1 METGQVDGLSEL
13 EQALELQYPT
23 GSPESHVENMLMSA
37 GVVQIIAKSIVS
49 RAKQV
54 VSESPMTAVTWSF
67 NQEEFV
73 RALDDAKHEQATAIE
88 GHCSKT
94 RAFHPDLSAALR
106 TSPVERGDA
115 ASSSTGAA
123 AAAASNSNAPGTL
136 RDLGALRRTLHMS
149 LIENV
154 VRQVKRDVDE
164 LQSSAIYQQRKV
176 ADPTGL
182 HQDQTGVDNGD
193 RIAASVREEVDAVL
207 HAHRSKHADF
217 FNDDHNHFKLLG
229 EATKLRGN
237 AMSKLHYWSAI
248 HLLYW
253 YKSTNAVAKGAAR
266 LDNPAVWASDHNLL
280 ALLVQKYKH

>member
-1 METGQVDGLSEL
+1 METGQVNGLSEL
-13 EQALELQYPT
+13 EQVLELQYPT
-23 GSPESHVENMLMSA
+23 GSPESHVEKMLMLA

-54 VSESPMTAVTWSF
+54 VSENPMNAVTWRF
-67 NQEEFV
+67 TQEEFV

-88 GHCSKT
+88 GHCSKI
-94 RAFHPDLSAALR
+94 RAFYLDLSTALR

-115 ASSSTGAA
+115 ASTSTGAA
-123 AAAASNSNAPGTL
+123 VAAASISNAPGTL

-193 RIAASVREEVDAVL
+193 RIVASVAEEVDAVL

-217 FNDDHNHFKLLG
+217 FNDDHNHSKLLG

-237 AMSKLHYWSAI
+237 AMSKLHYWCPI
-248 HLLYW
+248 CLLYW
-253 YKSTNAVAKGAAR
+253 YKSTNAVKR
-266 LDNPAVWASDHNLL
+266 TW
-280 ALLVQKYKH
+280 

>member
-1 METGQVDGLSEL
+1 
-13 EQALELQYPT
+13 
-23 GSPESHVENMLMSA
+23 
-37 GVVQIIAKSIVS
+37 
-49 RAKQV
+49 
-54 VSESPMTAVTWSF
+54 
-67 NQEEFV
+67 
-73 RALDDAKHEQATAIE
+73 
-88 GHCSKT
+88 
-94 RAFHPDLSAALR
+94 
-106 TSPVERGDA
+106 
-115 ASSSTGAA
+115 
-123 AAAASNSNAPGTL
+123 
-136 RDLGALRRTLHMS
+136 MS

-182 HQDQTGVDNGD
+182 HQDQIGVDNGD
-193 RIAASVREEVDAVL
+193 RIAASLLEEVDAVL

-280 ALLVQKYKH
+280 ALLVQKVQTLTQTHASRLDNAEVWASDHKGRSMKDAVRLAYGRRVNKYLDAKECGDVIEIRRHARQVLTLLALLVQQYNY

>member
-1 METGQVDGLSEL
+1 METGQIDCLSEL

-54 VSESPMTAVTWSF
+54 VSENPMNAVTWSF
-67 NQEEFV
+67 TQEEFV

-123 AAAASNSNAPGTL
+123 ASNSNAPGTL
-136 RDLGALRRTLHMS
+136 RDLGALRRTLYMS

-193 RIAASVREEVDAVL
+193 RIAASLLEEVDAVL

-217 FNDDHNHFKLLG
+217 FNDDHNHAKLLG
-229 EATKLRGN
+229 KATKLRGN
-237 AMSKLHYWSAI
+237 AMSKLHYWYAI
-248 HLLYW
+248 YLLYW
-253 YKSTNAVAKGAAR
+253 NKSTNAVAKGAAR
-266 LDNPAVWASDHNLL
+266 LDNTAVWANDHNLL